1 MVLRKIIPFSGH
13 LHNPAKAHW
22 EYVKKLLQNLYEAMH
37 VQQLEETL
45 VVSQLES
52 MAAGDVVTYLIHAHN
67 ATVVFRRGA
76 GETITESFEVSPT
89 VVAVMGACSKLVCLY
104 PGPVIAIPDVVFD
117 DTVFCLKLAHFL
129 CEMDKDSLDAVPT
142 SCKLLTGIL
151 QAVGRPAKVQQIN
164 KHIGD
169 DVVWRDACLPW
180 HRSLLWLVI
189 RVILQTTLVFM
200 LFFMNGLA
208 REAMDCGMSDDIL
221 HWVST
226 KISHQLMKLGE
237 SAPDW
242 LSDSML
248 QTSCHFCDQ
257 QPPMW

>member
-1 MVLRKIIPFSGH
+1 YKITHVFCPLQLPDVDDHSHTNDLALSEAICDLAFEFSGH

-142 SCKLLTGIL
+142 SCKGGCLMQSEVYTMHLWYITELLTGIL

-189 RVILQTTLVFM
+189 RVILQTTLV
-200 LFFMNGLA
+200 
-208 REAMDCGMSDDIL
+208 
-221 HWVST
+221 
-226 KISHQLMKLGE
+226 
-237 SAPDW
+237 
-242 LSDSML
+242 
-248 QTSCHFCDQ
+248 
-257 QPPMW
+257 